1 MDERTLTLVKQ
12 IKFSAVAP
20 AASRY
25 SPQSI
30 LRFHRPCLRQ
40 RRIGFDAHRA
50 QTAQVQGLVYRW
62 RAIQCPVFAV
72 GPVIV
77 DCYVDVVSAV
87 HQMQHRAQR
96 PLERRTLGRGLIVAL
111 P

>member
-30 LRFHRPCLRQ
+30 LRFHWPCLRQ

-50 QTAQVQGLVYRW
+50 
-62 RAIQCPVFAV
+62 
-72 GPVIV
+72 
-77 DCYVDVVSAV
+77 
-87 HQMQHRAQR
+87 
-96 PLERRTLGRGLIVAL
+96 
-111 P
+111 

>member
-25 SPQSI
+25 SPPSI
-30 LRFHRPCLRQ
+30 LRFHWPCLRQ

-50 QTAQVQGLVYRW
+50 
-62 RAIQCPVFAV
+62 
-72 GPVIV
+72 
-77 DCYVDVVSAV
+77 
-87 HQMQHRAQR
+87 
-96 PLERRTLGRGLIVAL
+96 
-111 P
+111 